1 VSFISTTHHDADVQD
16 ANARLIAAAP
26 DLPEALEA
34 CERRRTRAEGDSRS
48 SAKGSS
54 GIPGGYLTKRL
65 IRVSSNALPR
75 FLAL

>member
-1 VSFISTTHHDADVQD
+1 MSHHGFALDFE
-16 ANARLIAAAP
+16 N
-26 DLPEALEA
+26 EAIHYE
-34 CERRRTRAEGDSRS
+34 D
-48 SAKGSS
+48 GSS